1 MNLFKKSIRP
11 DFSLHYFYAQRVND
25 FKLQVIKIH
34 FPDES
39 SSKKFIGV
47 NLLNSAETICYSCL
61 DDFSIAKSRY
71 DAFCYLL
78 SNLSEVQNVQL
89 YYTNDVCELF
99 DFIKK
104 HQEETW
110 DSKMQKKFDKSCS
123 GLEPNVRYKVIL
135 DNLLKDP
142 EVQNYLKYHPMSKII
157 NFVNQA
163 CYPERFQSSNI

>member
-1 MNLFKKSIRP
+1 MNLYKKSTRP

-61 DDFSIAKSRY
+61 DDFSIAKSCY

-99 DFIKK
+99 DFIKE
-104 HQEETW
+104 HQG
-110 DSKMQKKFDKSCS
+110 KLGIQKCKIN
-123 GLEPNVRYKVIL
+123 LTKVVQGW
-135 DNLLKDP
+135 NLTYGTKL
-142 EVQNYLKYHPMSKII
+142 YLTTY
-157 NFVNQA
+157 
-163 CYPERFQSSNI
+163 